1 MFSGLSNYLKKILP
15 KRLFYRALL
24 IVAIPVLVLQLV
36 ITIVFFDSLWIK
48 TNKGMTRTLVNEIS
62 TFIEAYESEQENKQ
76 ELLDLFSIFLDLNI
90 EFTNNEKLQNTDTER
105 WFSPIDRTLRREL
118 KSKFGLNE
126 YWFDT
131 TSYKELIDLRIKYED
146 GYFKFLV
153 PKDRVASSS
162 ARIFAL
168 WITVPAI
175 IMVIISLIFLKNQ
188 TRPITNLA
196 RAAERFGKGENIEEF
211 KPSGALEIRQA
222 GHEFDKMRKRIERH
236 INQRTEMLSGIS
248 HDLRTP
254 LTRMKLQLAF
264 IKDKETVNKLT
275 EDINEMEKML
285 NEYLQFTSSSYV
297 EKDEMFNLSE
307 LISEVIEKYN
317 NENISQNLFN
327 GVNNAFAEKAGDGVN
342 ILTKEVDTLPN
353 IAKNYSEENVSWVAV
368 GDENYGEG
376 SSREHAA
383 MEPRFRGCKVV
394 LVKSFARIHEANL
407 KKQGILPL
415 VFEDKNDYEKIEQFD
430 KMTIGSL
437 KDIAVDTP
445 VEIILEKENGETE
458 TIEANHSLSEDQ
470 IAWFFA
476 GSALNYIKSK

>member
-1 MFSGLSNYLKKILP
+1 MFFGLSNFFKKILP

-62 TFIEAYESEQENKQ
+62 TFIESYENEQNNKA
-76 ELLDLFSIFLDLNI
+76 EITNLFSLFLDLNI
-90 EFTNNEKLQNTDTER
+90 EHIQNEKLEKQDTER

-118 KSKFGLNE
+118 KSKFSLDG

-131 TSYKELIDLRIKYED
+131 TNYKELIDLRIRYSE

-153 PKDRVASSS
+153 PKDRVSSSS

-196 RAAERFGKGENIEEF
+196 RAAEKFGKGEGIEEF

-236 INQRTEMLSGIS
+236 LNQRTEMLSGIS

-264 IKDKETVNKLT
+264 IKDKDSVNKIT
-275 EDINEMEKML
+275 DDINEMEKML
-285 NEYLQFTSSSYV
+285 NAYLQFTSSSYV
-297 EKDEMFNLSE
+297 EKDEMFNLTK
-307 LISEVIEKYN
+307 LIEEIIIKYN
-317 NENISQNLFN
+317 NNNISKNLIPRVYVNGRKNLINRCLNNLIDNSLKYANKIEINLNKKNTNLFIIIDD
-327 GVNNAFAEKAGDGVN
+327 DGPG
-342 ILTKEVDTLPN
+342 ISK
-353 IAKNYSEENVSWVAV
+353 SEHENVFKPFYKVDKGRADTKASV
-368 GDENYGEG
+368 GLGLSIASDII
-376 SSREHAA
+376 
-383 MEPRFRGCKVV
+383 
-394 LVKSFARIHEANL
+394 KSHGGNI
-407 KKQGILPL
+407 K
-415 VFEDKNDYEKIEQFD
+415 
-430 KMTIGSL
+430 
-437 KDIAVDTP
+437 
-445 VEIILEKENGETE
+445 LEK
-458 TIEANHSLSEDQ
+458 
-470 IAWFFA
+470 
-476 GSALNYIKSK
+476 SKMGGLRVKIFLPI